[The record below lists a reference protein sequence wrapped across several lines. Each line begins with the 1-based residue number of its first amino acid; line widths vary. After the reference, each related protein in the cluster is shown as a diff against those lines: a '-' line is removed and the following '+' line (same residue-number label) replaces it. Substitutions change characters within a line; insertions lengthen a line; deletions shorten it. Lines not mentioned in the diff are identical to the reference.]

1 MRLRIVHETAYDFDP
16 PASGAIQ
23 TLRLTPR
30 GHDGQFVINWRIEV
44 DHDCHLTTTT
54 DAFGNVLQSF
64 TTEGKLEELVIT
76 ALGEVETHDMA
87 GMVRGQ
93 AERFP
98 TAVFLRDTRLTE
110 ADPAIRDFANGAV
123 EIAPSDPLS
132 RMHALMGAINQAIE
146 IGHTEDDSASATFA
160 DGTGDPRAIAHL
172 FIAAARHLGVPA
184 RYASGYLHW
193 PEEAEPAVA
202 EHGWAEAFVEGVGWI
217 GFDAS
222 MNLCPTDRYVRLATG
237 LDRVGAAPVRGA
249 AYGDGFAPPKVSIR
263 VAEARAAKR

>member
-1 MRLRIVHETAYDFDP
+1 MRLRIVHETAYVFDP
-16 PASGAIQ
+16 PATGAIQ

-44 DHDCHLTTTT
+44 DQDCRLSTTT

-64 TTEGKLEELVIT
+64 TTEGKLDELVIT

-110 ADPAIRDFANGAV
+110 SDAAIRDFAVSSVGR
-123 EIAPSDPLS
+123 APGDPLS
-132 RMHALMGAINQAIE
+132 RMHALMAAVHRTIEIEHTGDDGAI
-146 IGHTEDDSASATFA
+146 ATFG
-160 DGTGDPRAIAHL
+160 DRKGDPRAIAHL
-172 FIAAARHLGVPA
+172 FIASARHLGVPA

-193 PEEAEPAVA
+193 PEESEPAVA
-202 EHGWAEAFVEGVGWI
+202 EHGWAEAFVDGVGWI

-222 MNLCPTDRYVRLATG
+222 MNLCPTDRYVRLAIG

-249 AYGDGFAPPKVSIR
+249 AYGDAHVPPKVAIR
-263 VAEARAAKR
+263 VSEARAAKR